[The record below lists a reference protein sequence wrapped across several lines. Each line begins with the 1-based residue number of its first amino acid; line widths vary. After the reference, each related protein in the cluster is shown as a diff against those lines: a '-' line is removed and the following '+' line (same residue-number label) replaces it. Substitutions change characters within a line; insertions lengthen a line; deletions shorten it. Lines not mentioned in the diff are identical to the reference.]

1 MINLKEFFAI
11 MELIKEG
18 ERVLKSFGL
27 REIDIFKV
35 QSSQHVK
42 ARGKTVLGLTI
53 DVILNLRNE

>member
-1 MINLKEFFAI
+1 MK
-11 MELIKEG
+11 LIKEG